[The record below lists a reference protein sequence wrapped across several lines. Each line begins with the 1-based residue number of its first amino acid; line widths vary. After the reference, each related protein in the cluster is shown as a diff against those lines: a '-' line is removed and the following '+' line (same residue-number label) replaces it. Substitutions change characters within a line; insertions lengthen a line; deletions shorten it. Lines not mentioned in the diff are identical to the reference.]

1 MLQFDVTNRR
11 EAETF
16 DDLGSTKLSKRANRS
31 RFGGLGVEFGGI
43 WGGFAGMD
51 DDDDVRA
58 ARPRSVDLWITRPT
72 SSRAIPS

>member
-51 DDDDVRA
+51 DDEVLEEVVQEA
-58 ARPRSVDLWITRPT
+58 NDL
-72 SSRAIPS
+72 AV